1 MVSVLLFQE
10 THGGY
15 GERHGHVLGR
25 AFGLLFVCRFLKGM
39 LKEQL
44 RYIQKRKSLYEQNL
58 FELTREVEKW
68 PEKWEELN
76 SPKSGNCRLGEL

>member
-1 MVSVLLFQE
+1 
-10 THGGY
+10 
-15 GERHGHVLGR
+15 
-25 AFGLLFVCRFLKGM
+25 M

-44 RYIQKRKSLYEQNL
+44 RYIQKCKSLYGQSL

-76 SPKSGNCRLGEL
+76 SPKLGNCKLGWL